1 LSIQKPD
8 QVLNIIHDKMDHAKT
23 TIPYFANRN
32 KIIDSFARLPV
43 LVTDMIAPRHGN
55 VKYAYYLLDLYKAD
69 AN

>member
-1 LSIQKPD
+1 
-8 QVLNIIHDKMDHAKT
+8 MDHAKT